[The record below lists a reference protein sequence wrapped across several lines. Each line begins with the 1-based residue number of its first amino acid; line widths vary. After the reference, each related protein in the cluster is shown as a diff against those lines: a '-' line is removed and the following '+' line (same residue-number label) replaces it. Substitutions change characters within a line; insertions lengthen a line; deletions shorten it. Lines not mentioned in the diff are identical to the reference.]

1 MGIKILNYFLNPY
14 EEGYTIEKTLVFALL
29 FIVLAFVI
37 YKLLKKLKIK
47 IDRRLVIATLPF
59 VFFGSSLRVIVDS
72 GIIKNQTLKI
82 LLTTP
87 NIYIIISMLILSL
100 LYFSISLQK
109 KKIAKYHKI
118 MFSIGSTLFI
128 LSLTLLRFVNFY
140 GALLIFLFIF
150 PWLLFCL
157 FFKKW
162 SFENRFALFFQMLD
176 ANATFVSLNFFPLYK
191 EQHVIPNFIISLF
204 GPYSFVIVKFITVF
218 SILFL
223 IDKFS
228 KDKELNNYVKII
240 IGFLGAATGM
250 RDSLRLIALV

>member
-29 FIVLAFVI
+29 FVLLAFFI
-37 YKLLKKLKIK
+37 YKILKKLKIK
-47 IDRRLVIATLPF
+47 VDRRSIIATLPF
-59 VFFGSSLRVIVDS
+59 IFFGSSLRVIVDS

-100 LYFSISLQK
+100 LYFSIFLQK

-118 MFSIGSTLFI
+118 MFSIGSILFI
-128 LSLTLLRFVNFY
+128 LSLTFLRFVNFY

-176 ANATFVSLNFFPLYK
+176 ANATFVSLNFFHLYK

-204 GPYSFVIVKFITVF
+204 GPYSFVIVKLIVVVVT
-218 SILFL
+218 IFL

>member
-14 EEGYTIEKTLVFALL
+14 EEGYTIEKTLVFAVL

-37 YKLLKKLKIK
+37 YKILKRLKIK
-47 IDRRLVIATLPF
+47 IDRSLIIAALPF
-59 VFFGSSLRVIVDS
+59 VFFGSSLRVLVDS
-72 GIIKNQTLKI
+72 GLITNQTLKI

-87 NIYIIISMLILSL
+87 NIYIIISLFVISL
-100 LYFSISLQK
+100 LYFSVTLQK

-128 LSLTLLRFVNFY
+128 VSLIFLHFVNFY
-140 GALLIFLFIF
+140 GAFLIFIFIL

-191 EQHVIPNFIISLF
+191 EQHVIPNFLISLF
-204 GPYSFVIVKFITVF
+204 GPHSFVMVKFIAVV

-228 KDKELNNYVKII
+228 KDRELNSYVKII
-240 IGFLGAATGM
+240 IGFLGAATGV

>member
-14 EEGYTIEKTLVFALL
+14 EEGYTIEKTLVFAVL

-37 YKLLKKLKIK
+37 YKILKRLKIK
-47 IDRRLVIATLPF
+47 IDRRSIIAALPF
-59 VFFGSSLRVIVDS
+59 VFFGSSLRVLVDN

-87 NIYIIISMLILSL
+87 NIYIIISLFVISL
-100 LYFSISLQK
+100 LYFSVTLQK

-128 LSLTLLRFVNFY
+128 VSLIFLHFVNFY
-140 GALLIFLFIF
+140 GALLIFIFIF

-191 EQHVIPNFIISLF
+191 EQHVIPNFLISLF
-204 GPYSFVIVKFITVF
+204 GPHSFVMVKFIAVV

-228 KDKELNNYVKII
+228 KDRELNSYVKII
-240 IGFLGAATGM
+240 IGFLGAATGV

>member
-1 MGIKILNYFLNPY
+1 MEIKILNYFLNPY

-72 GIIKNQTLKI
+72 GIVTNQTLKI

-87 NIYIIISMLILSL
+87 NIYIVISMLILSL

-118 MFSIGSTLFI
+118 MFLIGSTSFI
-128 LSLTLLRFVNFY
+128 VSLTLLRFVNFY
-140 GALLIFLFIF
+140 GALLIFLFLF
-150 PWLLFCL
+150 PCLLFCL

-191 EQHVIPNFIISLF
+191 EQHIIPNFIISLF
-204 GPYSFVIVKFITVF
+204 GPYSFILVKFIAVVVT
-218 SILFL
+218 LFL

-228 KDKELNNYVKII
+228 KDRELNNYVKII
-240 IGFLGAATGM
+240 IGFLGAATGF
-250 RDSLRLIALV
+250 RDSLRLIAFV

>member
-1 MGIKILNYFLNPY
+1 MEIKILNYFLNPY

-29 FIVLAFVI
+29 FVVLAFVI

-72 GIIKNQTLKI
+72 GAITNRALKI

-87 NIYIIISMLILSL
+87 NIYILITLLIISL
-100 LYFSISLQK
+100 LYLSVKLQRKRIVSYYKLMFLIGLTLFVISL
-109 KKIAKYHKI
+109 A
-118 MFSIGSTLFI
+118 F
-128 LSLTLLRFVNFY
+128 LRFVNFY
-140 GALLIFLFIF
+140 GALLIFIF
-150 PWLLFCL
+150 TLPWLLFCL

-162 SFENRFALFFQMLD
+162 SFENRFALFSQMLD
-176 ANATFVSLNFFPLYK
+176 ANATFVSLNFFPVYK

-204 GPYSFVIVKFITVF
+204 GPYSFVIVKFIVVV

-228 KDKELNNYVKII
+228 KDRELNNYVKII
-240 IGFLGAATGM
+240 IGFLGAATGF
-250 RDSLRLIALV
+250 RDSLRLIAFV

>member
-14 EEGYTIEKTLVFALL
+14 EEGYTIEKTLVFAVL
-29 FIVLAFVI
+29 FILLAFVI

-72 GIIKNQTLKI
+72 GIVTNQTLKI

-87 NIYIIISMLILSL
+87 NIYIIISILIISL
-100 LYFSISLQK
+100 LYFSIFLQK
-109 KKIAKYHKI
+109 KRIARYHK
-118 MFSIGSTLFI
+118 IGSTLFI
-128 LSLTLLRFVNFY
+128 VSLTLLRFINFY

-191 EQHVIPNFIISLF
+191 EQHVIPNLLINLF
-204 GPYSFVIVKFITVF
+204 GPHSFVIIKFIAVVVT
-218 SILFL
+218 LFL

-228 KDKELNNYVKII
+228 KDRELNNYVKII
-240 IGFLGAATGM
+240 IGFLGAATGV

>member
-1 MGIKILNYFLNPY
+1 LNYFLNPY

-29 FIVLAFVI
+29 FVVLAFVI

-47 IDRRLVIATLPF
+47 IDIRLVIATLPF

-72 GIIKNQTLKI
+72 GVIINQTLKI

-87 NIYIIISMLILSL
+87 NIYIIISLLIISL
-100 LYFSISLQK
+100 LYFSVLLQK
-109 KKIAKYHKI
+109 RKIAKYHKI
-118 MFSIGSTLFI
+118 MFVIGSTLFI
-128 LSLTLLRFVNFY
+128 VSLSFIRFVNFY
-140 GALLIFLFIF
+140 GALLIFLFSL

-191 EQHVIPNFIISLF
+191 EQHIIPNLLINLF
-204 GPYSFVIVKFITVF
+204 GPSSFILVKFIAVVVT
-218 SILFL
+218 LFL

-228 KDKELNNYVKII
+228 KDRELNNYVKII
-240 IGFLGAATGM
+240 IGFLGAATGV
-250 RDSLRLIALV
+250 RDSLRLIAFV